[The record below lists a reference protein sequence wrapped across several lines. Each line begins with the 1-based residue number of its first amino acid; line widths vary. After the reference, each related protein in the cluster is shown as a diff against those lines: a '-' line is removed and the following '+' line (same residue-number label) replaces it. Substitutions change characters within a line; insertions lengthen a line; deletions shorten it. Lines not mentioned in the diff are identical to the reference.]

1 MEPTRCHFT
10 VIFENVVKFFWQIL
24 PGLIFPLIAAGSLD
38 SRGLILLIAVPA
50 VFILALLLQFFS
62 WRMTWL
68 SAADGQL
75 VIKSGIFWKKVKA
88 IPFEKINTIDLS
100 RNLFQ
105 RLFGTCR
112 LKVDTGAVTG
122 GSKKGAEVNLV
133 FTLKQAESIRSYIL
147 SLATGSI
154 ASLHD
159 DFVHDGLAGQPI
171 VAAADGSK
179 YTRPEYVPVEQPAI
193 QKTEPRVEVRANT
206 MDFFLYGLTQN
217 KIVAVL
223 GGIFAIF
230 AFAQELISDE
240 VYNWIGQT
248 FQIAWNQV
256 SRWDILLT
264 VLISLAIIFVLYIVV
279 SMISILYSI
288 VRFYNFSASREGDN
302 IHIEY
307 GLLTAKSYTLPI
319 KNVHAVIVSQNIFR
333 QLLKQCSVEIV
344 SIGYGD
350 EKNEVALLFPLIR
363 LSRLEELIGRIL
375 PEYQGQLELQSAPR
389 TALRRYLLVPLLL
402 LLLASAIAGY
412 FWTPVLFALIVILP
426 LLIFSR
432 WLNYR
437 NAGIAYSADR
447 LEVRSGGFSRRRYR
461 VQMSAVQS
469 VRTSSHP
476 LMERADLRNYRIDY
490 HAPAMRSVILV
501 KFMADKHLNELR
513 QLLDI

>member
-24 PGLIFPLIAAGSLD
+24 PGLIFPLIAAGSLQN
-38 SRGLILLIAVPA
+38 RGLIFLIAVPA
-50 VFILALLLQFFS
+50 VFVLVLLIQFLS

-68 SAADGQL
+68 SAVDGQL
-75 VIKSGIFWKKVKA
+75 VIKSGLFWKKVKA

-112 LKVDTGAVTG
+112 LKVDTGVVTG
-122 GSKKGAEVNLV
+122 GSKKGSEVNLV
-133 FTLKQAESIRSYIL
+133 FTLKQAESIRSFIL
-147 SLATGSI
+147 SLASGGI

-159 DFVHDGLAGQPI
+159 DFILDGLSGQPI
-171 VAAADGSK
+171 VATADGSQ
-179 YTRPEYVPVEQPAI
+179 YTRPEYVPVEQPAR
-193 QKTEPRVEVRANT
+193 QTAEPKIEVRANT

-217 KIVAVL
+217 KILAVF

-240 VYNWIGQT
+240 MYVWIGQT
-248 FQIAWNQV
+248 FQIAFEQV

-264 VLISLAIIFVLYIVV
+264 VGISLAIFFVFYIVV
-279 SMISILYSI
+279 SLISILYSI
-288 VRFYNFSASREGDN
+288 VRFFNFSASREGEN

-319 KNVHAVIVSQNIFR
+319 KNIHAVIVSQNIFR

-375 PEYQGQLELQSAPR
+375 PEYQGQLDLQPAPR
-389 TALRRYLLVPLLL
+389 AALRRYQLVPILL

-412 FWTPVLFALIVILP
+412 LWTPVLFALIVILP
-426 LLIFSR
+426 LLILSR

-476 LMERADLRNYRIDY
+476 LMERADLRSYRIDY
-490 HAPAMRSVILV
+490 HAPSMRSVIQV
-501 KFMADKHLNELR
+501 KFMDKVHLDKLR
-513 QLLDI
+513 VLLEI